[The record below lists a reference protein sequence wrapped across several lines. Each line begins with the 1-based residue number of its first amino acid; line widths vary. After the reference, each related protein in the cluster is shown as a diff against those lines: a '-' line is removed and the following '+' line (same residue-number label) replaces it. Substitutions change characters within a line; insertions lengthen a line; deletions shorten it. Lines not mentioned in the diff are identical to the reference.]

1 MKITSSTTMELK
13 KLVSLFLLV
22 LCFAACQKEEKN
34 QIIIIQGEAQGSTY
48 AVKYISSSELVSKK
62 AIDSLLLAFD
72 ESLSTYRPDS
82 KISKVN
88 EGDST
93 IVVDDFFVKTVE
105 VSSRIYKETNGLFDP
120 TIGVLV
126 NAYGFG
132 PKKQKIDL
140 NSAKIDSLLQYVG
153 FEKVRLN
160 ENRTISKK
168 FPQTYFDFN
177 AIAQGY
183 SVDVVVD
190 FLKSKGI
197 ENGIVEIGGE
207 IVAFGK
213 NTIENKNWVI
223 GIDDPT
229 QTPEE
234 RTLIAKIKLENLGMA
249 TSGNYR
255 KVKTDSLTGEKFV
268 HIINPKT
275 GLSQQSKVLSATVL
289 SKKCIDAD
297 GYATA
302 FMVMDLQQI
311 QDFLKDRND
320 LYVLL
325 IYTDEQNTIQ
335 QFKTP
340 NFEKLVVD

>member
-1 MKITSSTTMELK
+1 MKITLSTTMELK

-48 AVKYISSSELVSKK
+48 AVKYICTSELVSKK

-82 KISKVN
+82 KISKIN

-93 IVVDDFFVKTVE
+93 IIVDDFFVKTFE
-105 VSSRIYKETNGLFDP
+105 VSSIIYKETDGLFDP

-132 PKKQKIDL
+132 PKKQKIEL
-140 NSAKIDSLLQYVG
+140 NPTKIDSLLQYVG
-153 FEKVRLN
+153 FDKVRLN

-183 SVDVVVD
+183 SVDVMVD

-229 QTPEE
+229 QSPEE

-302 FMVMDLQQI
+302 FMVMDLQQT

-325 IYTDEQNTIQ
+325 IYTDEQNTIL

>member
-1 MKITSSTTMELK
+1 MKITLSTIMELK
-13 KLVSLFLLV
+13 KLASLFLLV
-22 LCFAACQKEEKN
+22 IFFIACQKEKKN

-48 AVKYISSSELVSKK
+48 AVKYISTSELVSKK

-72 ESLSTYRPDS
+72 ESLSTYRSDS
-82 KISKVN
+82 KISKIN
-88 EGDST
+88 EGDPT
-93 IVVDDFFVKTVE
+93 VVVDDFFVKTFE
-105 VSSRIYKETNGLFDP
+105 VSSRIFNETEGLFDP

-132 PKKQKIDL
+132 PQKQKIEI
-140 NSAKIDSLLQYVG
+140 NQSKIDSLLQYVG
-153 FEKVRLN
+153 FDKVRLN

-168 FPQTYFDFN
+168 FEQTYFDFN

-197 ENGIVEIGGE
+197 DNGIVEIGGE

-229 QTPEE
+229 QSPQV

-255 KVKTDSLTGEKFV
+255 KVKTDSISGKKFV

-302 FMVMDLQQI
+302 FMVMDI
-311 QDFLKDRND
+311 DKSVSFLKKRND

-325 IYTDEQNTIQ
+325 IYTDEENKIQ

-340 NFEKLVVD
+340 NFEKLIVD

>member
-1 MKITSSTTMELK
+1 MELK

-93 IVVDDFFVKTVE
+93 IIVDYFFVKTFE
-105 VSSRIYKETNGLFDP
+105 VSSRIYKETDGLFDP

-132 PKKQKIDL
+132 PKKQKIEL
-140 NSAKIDSLLQYVG
+140 NPTKIDSLLQYVG
-153 FEKVRLN
+153 FDKVRLN

-168 FPQTYFDFN
+168 FPHTYFDFN

-229 QTPEE
+229 QSPEE

-302 FMVMDLQQI
+302 FMVMDIEQTKA
-311 QDFLKDRND
+311 FLKDRND

-340 NFEKLVVD
+340 NFEKLVVN